1 MIISLCGPC
10 LWHFSLVYGEQCHE
24 AVIILVSGSFLKQYK
39 ENGTIAKKL
48 GSGVVSQLSLA
59 IQRMIEQTMKEDDES
74 TSTQL
79 QAKLA
84 DYRVYVSLAK
94 ILW

>member
-1 MIISLCGPC
+1 M
-10 LWHFSLVYGEQCHE
+10 EQ
-24 AVIILVSGSFLKQYK
+24 LL
-39 ENGTIAKKL
+39 KKL
-48 GSGVVSQLSLA
+48 GCGVVSQLSLA
-59 IQRMIEQTMKEDDES
+59 IQRMIEQTMEEDDEF

-84 DYRVYVSLAK
+84 DYRVYASLAK

>member
-1 MIISLCGPC
+1 M
-10 LWHFSLVYGEQCHE
+10 EE
-24 AVIILVSGSFLKQYK
+24 
-39 ENGTIAKKL
+39 E
-48 GSGVVSQLSLA
+48 
-59 IQRMIEQTMKEDDES
+59 EDDES

-84 DYRVYVSLAK
+84 DYIVYVSLAK